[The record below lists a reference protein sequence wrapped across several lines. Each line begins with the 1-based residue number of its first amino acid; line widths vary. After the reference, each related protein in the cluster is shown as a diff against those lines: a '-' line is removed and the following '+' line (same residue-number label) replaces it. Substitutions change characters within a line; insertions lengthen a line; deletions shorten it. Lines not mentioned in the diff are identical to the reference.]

1 MAVHAIICT
10 LFRVFSLPSIYL
22 ILDCIK
28 YWHDTAHL
36 GLLAFAQDSFVS
48 ETELSE
54 YYLIL
59 KGYYSDFVHAC
70 LCKGTNLGVN
80 PQTLSAVLHLW
91 DPCNGI
97 LQFL

>member
-10 LFRVFSLPSIYL
+10 LFRVFSLTHIYL
-22 ILDCIK
+22 ILDYIK

-36 GLLAFAQDSFVS
+36 GLLASAQDYFVS

-59 KGYYSDFVHAC
+59 RGYYNGFVHVC
-70 LCKGTNLGVN
+70 LCEGTNTRCKSPKL
-80 PQTLSAVLHLW
+80 
-91 DPCNGI
+91 DR
-97 LQFL
+97 QFYIYGTPVMAFYEC